1 MVLISVVMKEK
12 LLLSALL
19 SFVFCLLS
27 SQVPQGFNYQAIAR
41 DGLGAILANQALPVK
56 IAVMDAL
63 TGGNVI
69 YEESFPSISS
79 NQFGLI
85 TLAVGK
91 GAPLTGTFSA
101 IDWKSKTLYLRTK
114 IEYPS
119 GTWIE
124 MGTSPI
130 MSVPYS
136 LVAKDVEGPLTK
148 LGITGSSASGMEDA
162 LFEVKNKA
170 GNTVFA
176 VYNEGIRAYV
186 GNGDAKGVRGGFA
199 VGGYDATKG
208 NTYDLFVLNTDSA
221 RFYIDSKPNLKGKR
235 GGFSVGGYDMT
246 KDGTAV
252 QEYLDISKD
261 SVRVYID
268 SNPLTKGKKGGF
280 AVGGYDMTK
289 GERTN
294 YMNVNTDES
303 GIIDPS
309 QNRILWYPLKNA
321 FFTGKVLI
329 EKADSVGEN
338 SFASGFESKAI
349 GNYSQALGYK
359 SVAKGAYSSAFGK
372 NARVKSN
379 YSYAFGDNVVASSDY
394 SFSFGRNTTASG
406 DGSFAFGYK
415 AYAQGQDSYAFGT
428 GSQATGMG
436 SFALGFIGRDTA
448 GTATGNTR
456 ASGNYSIAIGMG
468 AQALSQGAFAL
479 GTQSVAGGIFSLSAG
494 YSTNAAGNL
503 SVAIGDHTRATGAI
517 STAFGYNTTASGDHS
532 TAFGY
537 ESQATSSCATAMGLR
552 TKATEWEST
561 AMGSYTLASGLYSL
575 ATGSGTKASGIS
587 SFSSGGNTVA
597 SGAFSVAFG
606 YQTKAK
612 TCGTLVIGQFNDTTN
627 CISPIYNTGSDPI
640 FICGNGISETNRSN
654 SFMILQCGATAIGNF
669 FPSQMLDVDGNA
681 RFRSIPSG
689 FVAYNLNITS
699 DGTLTTST
707 SDIRMKDNIIE
718 ISDALD
724 KVMNLRGVNFTWKS
738 DPVKT
743 LQMGMIAQEVEK
755 VVPEIVFTNPV
766 DGLKGINYSQSVS
779 LLVEAIKEQ
788 QKQIESQKRENQQ
801 LKSDLQVMKERL
813 DRIEGMVAVGGSK

>member
-1 MVLISVVMKEK
+1 MKTK
-12 LLLSALL
+12 LSTKKIRLFILFLALYPAPL
-19 SFVFCLLS
+19 ALC
-27 SQVPQGFNYQAIAR
+27 QIPQGFNYQAIAR
-41 DGLGAILANQALPVK
+41 DVSGNILANQLLPVK
-56 IAVMDAL
+56 IDIMDAL
-63 TGGNVI
+63 TGGNLI
-69 YEESFPSISS
+69 YEESFSSITS

-85 TLAVGK
+85 TLVVGK
-91 GAPLTGTFSA
+91 GEPLTGIFSA

-124 MGTSPI
+124 MGTSQI
-130 MSVPYS
+130 WSVPYS
-136 LVAKDVEGPLTK
+136 LVAKDVDGPIAK
-148 LGITGSSASGMEDA
+148 LGITGTTDNMEEA

-186 GNGDAKGVRGGFA
+186 GNGDAKGVRGGFS

-208 NTYDLFVLNTDSA
+208 STIYDLFTLSTDSA
-221 RFYIDSKPNLKGKR
+221 RLYFDSKPTLKGKR
-235 GGFSVGGYDMT
+235 GGFAVGGYDMT
-246 KDGTAV
+246 KGGIAV
-252 QEYLDISKD
+252 QNYLDISKD
-261 SVRVYID
+261 SVRIYID

-289 GERTN
+289 GLSTN

-303 GIIDPS
+303 GIINPS
-309 QNRILWYPLKNA
+309 ENRILWYPLKNA

-379 YSYAFGDNVVASSDY
+379 YSYAFGEDVVASSDY
-394 SFSFGRNTTASG
+394 SYSFGRSTIASG

-415 AYAQGQDSYAFGT
+415 ANAQGQDSYAFGT
-428 GSQATGMG
+428 GSQATGIG

-448 GTATGNTR
+448 GSATGNTK
-456 ASGNYSIAIGMG
+456 ASGNYSFAIGMG

-479 GTQSVAGGIFSLSAG
+479 GTQSMAGGQFSLSAG
-494 YSTNAAGNL
+494 YSTTASGDL
-503 SVAIGDHTRATGAI
+503 SVALGDHTRATGGI
-517 STAFGYNTTASGDHS
+517 STAFGYNTKASGSYS
-532 TAFGY
+532 TVFGY
-537 ESQATSSCATAMGLR
+537 ESQATSHCATAFGLR
-552 TKATEWEST
+552 TKATEWYTT
-561 AMGSYTLASGLYSL
+561 ALGSYTLASGYCSL
-575 ATGSGTKASGIS
+575 STGSSTVASGMG
-587 SFSSGGNTVA
+587 SFSSGGSTVA
-597 SGAFSVAFG
+597 SGAYSVAMGF
-606 YQTKAK
+606 YTKAK
-612 TCGTLVIGQFNDTTN
+612 PFGTVVIGQYNDTTF
-627 CISPIYNTGSDPI
+627 CLSPYNFSGVDPI
-640 FICGNGISETNRSN
+640 FICGNGITETNRSN
-654 SFMILQCGATAIGNF
+654 SFMILQNGATAIGNF
-669 FPSQMLDVDGNA
+669 FPTQMLDVDGNA
-681 RFRSIPSG
+681 RFRSVGSG
-689 FVAYNLNITS
+689 GFSYNLNITS

-707 SDIRMKDNIIE
+707 SDVRMKDDIIE
-718 ISDALD
+718 ISNALD
-724 KVMNLRGVNFTWKS
+724 KVMKLRGVDFTWKS
-738 DPVKT
+738 DPHKT

-788 QKQIESQKRENQQ
+788 QNQIEFQKQENQE
-801 LKSDLQVMKERL
+801 LKSELQTMKERL
-813 DRIEGMVAVGGSK
+813 DRMEGMMAGK